1 MTRKIFNQVVTDTPA
16 VPEETHFYHW
26 FQNQVIA
33 VSVQNNSGNIKTHF
47 NFNHPDGT
55 AICRFSP
62 ITQSQNLKSGV
73 FNYSFRMQWIAQDQ
87 QGLFYQPEIIEL
99 QQACFE
105 MNLTP
110 PKV

>member
-1 MTRKIFNQVVTDTPA
+1 MP
-16 VPEETHFYHW
+16 
-26 FQNQVIA
+26 
-33 VSVQNNSGNIKTHF
+33 
-47 NFNHPDGT
+47 
-55 AICRFSP
+55 FSP

-87 QGLFYQPEIIEL
+87 QGIILSGRKLLEL